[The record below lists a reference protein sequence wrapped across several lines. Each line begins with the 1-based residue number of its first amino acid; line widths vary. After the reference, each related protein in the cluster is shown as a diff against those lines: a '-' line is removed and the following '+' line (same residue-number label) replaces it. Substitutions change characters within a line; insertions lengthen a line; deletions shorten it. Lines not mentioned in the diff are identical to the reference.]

1 MFTGRS
7 GSGSNSLAL
16 PRSTPQHFILRF
28 VKIAVI
34 VNSAFL
40 TVILCDIVVLQCF
53 VRVAYAGVFRQ

>member
-1 MFTGRS
+1 MHNTTH
-7 GSGSNSLAL
+7 SLL
-16 PRSTPQHFILRF
+16 PVWSVAEF
-28 VKIAVI
+28 VKYAVI